1 MQILCNYVFN
11 WSKQIK
17 LWKLYVSPNLPFFGR
32 LCCCCLWDWHHRVI
46 DVLYPQSETQSAQKK
61 FRCSTDLSTYD
72 YQVKKQT
79 NKQKYGRWNFLKL
92 KYIFEHI
99 GLYGLSKCQVIENKF
114 QVVISKCQV
123 VVIPRIFKQPNR
135 NQYAKLENRSTST
148 S

>member
-17 LWKLYVSPNLPFFGR
+17 LRKLYVSPNLPFFGR

-99 GLYGLSKCQVIENKF
+99 GLYGLMLERTWSLLFHTKMRLVIHNYWDLSKFEPEI
-114 QVVISKCQV
+114 IGL
-123 VVIPRIFKQPNR
+123 FK
-135 NQYAKLENRSTST
+135 
-148 S
+148 